1 MTRLLLLVLAAWPA
15 LAEVEILKNFTLID
29 GTGSPPLTHAA
40 MIVNDGRIQWVGPVS
55 ELKAPA
61 GAQTIDLTGRFVMPG
76 LINLHGHVGNV
87 VGLIQDAKFF
97 TRENIQK
104 NLRTYAGYGVTTVLS
119 MGTEQDLIFPI
130 RDEQRSGRPSMTR
143 IYTAGRG
150 FAFKG
155 GYGGLPGVT
164 FAPTSPAEIPGEVA
178 ELAKQKVD
186 IVKVWVDDH
195 MGHMKK
201 MPFPISKAIID
212 SARQHNLHVAA
223 HIFYLQDAKQ
233 LTDAG
238 VYGLAHSVRD
248 QPVDQALIDSMKKHG
263 TWQMAATLSREL
275 STFVYAKPAPF
286 LSDPFF
292 TRAVPPDVLAKLKS
306 ADYQKRLAADPDFAR
321 YAPILEM
328 AKRNF
333 KKLVDA
339 GVKYGF
345 GTDTGPPGRFPGY
358 FEHLELQLEVEA
370 GLTPQQAIVGA
381 TRNAAEFLGASND
394 LGTLQKGRWADL
406 IVLRNNPLADIRNTR
421 AIAAVWIA
429 GRPVNP
435 DVKP

>member
-1 MTRLLLLVLAAWPA
+1 MKWMLLLLTAALSA
-15 LAEVEILKNFTLID
+15 DAEVKVIKNFTLID
-29 GTGSPPLTHAA
+29 GAGGPPLANAA
-40 MIVNDGRIQWVGPVS
+40 MIVNDGRIQWTGPAAQ
-55 ELKAPA
+55 LKPPA
-61 GAQTIDLTGRFVMPG
+61 GAEVIDLSGRFVMPG

-87 VGLIQDAKFF
+87 VGLTQDAKFF

-104 NLRTYAGYGVTTVLS
+104 NLRTYASYGVTTVLS
-119 MGTEQDLIFPI
+119 MGTEQNSIFPI
-130 RDEQRSGRPSMTR
+130 RDEQRSGRPTMTR

-164 FAPTSPAEIPGEVA
+164 FAPTSTAEIPSEVA
-178 ELAKQKVD
+178 ELASQKVD
-186 IVKVWVDDH
+186 IVKIWVDDH

-212 SARQHNLHVAA
+212 AARQHNLHVAA
-223 HIFYLQDAKQ
+223 HVFYLQDAQQ

-248 QPVDQALIDSMKKHG
+248 QPVSQALIDSMKKHG

-286 LSDPFF
+286 LNDPFF
-292 TRAVPPDVLAKLKS
+292 TRSVAPDVLAKLKS
-306 ADYQKRLAADPDFAR
+306 PEYQKSIAADEDFAR
-321 YAPILEM
+321 YAPILET
-328 AKRNF
+328 AKKNF
-333 KKLVDA
+333 KKLVDS

-370 GLTPQQAIVGA
+370 GLTPQQAILGA
-381 TRNAAEFLGASND
+381 TRNAAEFLGSSND

-406 IVLRNNPLADIRNTR
+406 IVLRNNPLADIKNTR
-421 AIAAVWIA
+421 AIEAVWIA
-429 GRPVNP
+429 GRAI
-435 DVKP
+435 KP